1 MNHTKSILIVLS
13 LLFAAT
19 VTKAQSVLID
29 SGKFRFY
36 ETKQIR
42 GEETYQIN
50 QLANGDLIVEA
61 KTELPFVDQENKPL
75 VNATLRTAKDLT
87 PRVLR

>member
-1 MNHTKSILIVLS
+1 MNYTERIVVLLS
-13 LLFAAT
+13 LLFAASFT
-19 VTKAQSVLID
+19 QAQSVSID

-50 QLANGDLIVEA
+50 QLPNCDLLLEV
-61 KTELPFVDQENKPL
+61 KTDSRL
-75 VNATLRTAKDLT
+75 
-87 PRVLR
+87 